1 MTNIESSCVKALRG
15 TFNSFKYDVGIRRA
29 TKTKSSNWQNIIKIL
44 LLITIL
50 NLFTATAAPTTIIPT
65 PTAIPTSEMTSFY
78 TSPTSMMSTKIS
90 TVVTPTTGTVTVTK
104 TTTTTP
110 FQPTTGICEVWM
122 GHITCKKL
130 YFTDII
136 SIETLDSF
144 IRLFFWEFQL
154 CRLRLDSPRLCALKY
169 GKNLIVDV
177 AILMI
182 PFYIMVLSL
191 LYISLVHWFKDTL
204 QCCELECTSTDSIS

>member
-1 MTNIESSCVKALRG
+1 
-15 TFNSFKYDVGIRRA
+15 
-29 TKTKSSNWQNIIKIL
+29 
-44 LLITIL
+44 
-50 NLFTATAAPTTIIPT
+50 
-65 PTAIPTSEMTSFY
+65 
-78 TSPTSMMSTKIS
+78 
-90 TVVTPTTGTVTVTK
+90 
-104 TTTTTP
+104 
-110 FQPTTGICEVWM
+110 M
-122 GHITCKKL
+122 GHITCNKL